1 MALIPK
7 RDRVN
12 EISTILTFSDLI
24 ETVDWAY
31 LKKNLSGPE

>member
-1 MALIPK
+1 MTLIPY

-24 ETVDWAY
+24 ETVDWGY
-31 LKKNLSGPE
+31 LKKSLSGP